1 MRLNLTPKMRSSINS
16 AHLDSA
22 IIYNEKLRL
31 LYGVSDIDISKYFGS
46 SFELSLRY
54 GLNASSAFIHILCY
68 LVLHIFGSLDCL
80 DGGV

>member
-46 SFELSLRY
+46 SFELPLRY
-54 GLNASSAFIHILCY
+54 GLNASSAFYSYSALLGFAY
-68 LVLHIFGSLDCL
+68 FW
-80 DGGV
+80 